1 MAGYE
6 ALKSGVNVK
15 LLNLSFS
22 VTHALGNKFLVL
34 PRA

>member
-1 MAGYE
+1 
-6 ALKSGVNVK
+6 
-15 LLNLSFS
+15 LNLSFS